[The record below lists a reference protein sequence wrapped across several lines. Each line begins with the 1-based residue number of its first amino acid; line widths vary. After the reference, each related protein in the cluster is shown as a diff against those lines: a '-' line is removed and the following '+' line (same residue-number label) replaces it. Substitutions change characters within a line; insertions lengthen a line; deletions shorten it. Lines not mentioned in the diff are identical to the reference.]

1 MSAFCFSIFTG
12 MSVLCFAF
20 LLPNFLIFF
29 KTSLTLTFEKLK
41 LCALNA
47 FLWADTLGLLPS
59 FITAFKAGWEMPSAE
74 KLIALNSEK
83 TNLVS
88 WRILY
93 YYLFSLL
100 TYIIKYFAS
109 MYLLLFRKILP
120 YLTKRC
126 CTVFQN
132 LLLSIAS
139 FSFKFLS

>member
-20 LLPNFLIFF
+20 LLPNFL
-29 KTSLTLTFEKLK
+29 KLETSLTLTFEKLK

-59 FITAFKAGWEMPSAE
+59 FITAFKAGWEMHSAE

-88 WRILY
+88 WRIHY
-93 YYLFSLL
+93 YYLFISLSILPPCTCYFFRRSYL
-100 TYIIKYFAS
+100 TWQRDV
-109 MYLLLFRKILP
+109 LLFSRTSY
-120 YLTKRC
+120 YLSHL
-126 CTVFQN
+126 FH
-132 LLLSIAS
+132 LSFCHNI
-139 FSFKFLS
+139 F